1 MQSLTTLEDS
11 DLESGFIFANSS
23 PKFLKVVC
31 RVLVPQLGCNIV
43 ILAFVRERIW
53 FGCFLT
59 PYAYACRNG

>member
-11 DLESGFIFANSS
+11 DLESGFIFAYSS

-31 RVLVPQLGCNIV
+31 RAFVPQLGCNIV
-43 ILAFVRERIW
+43 ILAFVSERIW
-53 FGCFLT
+53 FGCFLA